1 MYNKFSS
8 AHVSEQIA
16 NLRQVNSSQKYLIPL
31 LRAVKQIKCNQQ
43 KDLPAESICTSITQ
57 VNTCI
62 DSLEPLDSI
71 RRTNIIYYKLL
82 PKDHLYLIVSSRYGV
97 GHHWCSVVIAQSGGH
112 FTSISSYVLCFHMK
126 LIITC
131 TGVI

>member
-1 MYNKFSS
+1 MG
-8 AHVSEQIA
+8 
-16 NLRQVNSSQKYLIPL
+16 
-31 LRAVKQIKCNQQ
+31 
-43 KDLPAESICTSITQ
+43 TSITQ

-131 TGVI
+131 TGVIWMFVVNEPESVHGSMIRFILTRKHQGYQT